1 MSKLSTQSKALR
13 TFAVLLLIALA
24 FWIGGSFLKS
34 SHGQS
39 FYDGTNPVVA
49 LNSSVALS
57 TLASNKVALGNIGV
71 GASPFQMTN
80 PLPHTVMLF
89 IGGGAVTGISINGTI
104 IGSGLSLTG
113 ITTISLQPGEW
124 ATILYTVAPTVKWKP
139 L

>member
-1 MSKLSTQSKALR
+1 MLIRFTANKVFRL
-13 TFAVLLLIALA
+13 VLLTAISVVVLIATIYLRSGHA
-24 FWIGGSFLKS
+24 
-34 SHGQS
+34 QS
-39 FYDGTNPVVA
+39 LYDGANPVMS

-89 IGGGAVTGISINGTI
+89 IGGGVVTGISVNGTI
-104 IGSGLSLTG
+104 IGSGLTLTG

-124 ATILYTVAPTVKWKP
+124 TTILYTVAPTVKWKP